1 MTGKQLKDSI
11 LQFAIEGK
19 LVPQDPC
26 DEPASELVKKV
37 RIEKERLIKAGKLK
51 KDKDDSCIY
60 KGSDG
65 SYYEKFSS
73 SGEKLCIDNEIPFEV
88 PSSWTWIRLYYVSD
102 IARGGSPRPIKD
114 YITNIADGINWIKI
128 GDTEK
133 GGKYINKTKE
143 KISVAGV
150 SKSRM
155 VHKGDFLLTNSMSYG
170 RPYITNIN
178 GCIHDG
184 WLVISPLQ
192 NSYYQDFLYYLLSSA
207 FAYVQ
212 FSGKVSGAVVKNL
225 NSDKVSHAI
234 FPIPPINEQRRISLV
249 LDSIMP
255 KVYDY
260 GKLQEERTNLNDT
273 IYSKLCKSL
282 LQSAIQGKLVTSS
295 SSDKEV
301 PVSLNRI
308 KEDKKRI
315 SGIDTKEY
323 TKNESIIY
331 KDSDNSYYEKIG
343 EKKYCIDD
351 EIPFPIPD
359 KWTWIRLGYIGDI
372 YTGNSINKEE
382 KQKKYLQNF
391 QGHCYLGTKDIGFD
405 HCINYRT
412 GITIPIED
420 KVFKIAPAGSILMCI
435 EGGSAGKKVA
445 ITEIDVCFGNK
456 LCCIP
461 KNDMV
466 FNKYIYYFLQSEL
479 FIKTFR
485 DNISGIIGGVS
496 INKIKFLLV
505 PLPPFLEQKNIAKKI
520 EILFQCL
527 KRY

>member
-1 MTGKQLKDSI
+1 LYFK
-11 LQFAIEGK
+11 
-19 LVPQDPC
+19 
-26 DEPASELVKKV
+26 
-37 RIEKERLIKAGKLK
+37 
-51 KDKDDSCIY
+51 
-60 KGSDG
+60 
-65 SYYEKFSS
+65 
-73 SGEKLCIDNEIPFEV
+73 IPNN
-88 PSSWTWIRLYYVSD
+88 WTWIRLGYLGYWGAGATPSKGNVNYYLNGNIPWLVTGD
-102 IARGGSPRPIKD
+102 LNDD
-114 YITNIADGINWIKI
+114 YIYNIPQKITSEAVSETSVRLNPTGSILIAMYGATIGKLGILTFPATTNQACCACIPSVSINSKFLFYFLMYNRKRFVKN
-128 GDTEK
+128 GE
-133 GGKYINKTKE
+133 GGAQPNISKE
-143 KISVAGV
+143 KIV
-150 SKSRM
+150 STLMPLPPLNEQNKIVCIIERLLGPIAYYSDLYQKREKLNSELYDKIKKSILNDAVRGNLI
-155 VHKGDFLLTNSMSYG
+155 VQEGYDEPSEKLLQPVGYNKTSYTKLEKKAKDLLTNS
-170 RPYITNIN
+170 
-178 GCIHDG
+178 CIF
-184 WLVISPLQ
+184 V
-192 NSYYQDFLYYLLSSA
+192 
-207 FAYVQ
+207 
-212 FSGKVSGAVVKNL
+212 
-225 NSDKVSHAI
+225 
-234 FPIPPINEQRRISLV
+234 
-249 LDSIMP
+249 
-255 KVYDY
+255 
-260 GKLQEERTNLNDT
+260 
-273 IYSKLCKSL
+273 
-282 LQSAIQGKLVTSS
+282 
-295 SSDKEV
+295 
-301 PVSLNRI
+301 
-308 KEDKKRI
+308 
-315 SGIDTKEY
+315 
-323 TKNESIIY
+323 
-331 KDSDNSYYEKIG
+331 SDNSYYEKIG